1 MDQKSAEKII
11 SEYLKPIFG
20 FALKRCRNDRDAEDI
35 SQEIAFRAY
44 RALCIRDD
52 IENIGKFIWTI
63 AHNTLSNYYRANAR
77 QFIGVSVDELAEILP
92 DGGDDPSSGMIYR
105 ETCDRLHRE
114 IAYLSKMQ
122 RRILIAYYYEN
133 KKQTEIARELNIPL
147 GTVKWHLFEAKKEL
161 KKGMDTMRRDEL
173 KFNPI
178 KFDVCGTSG
187 SIGTKGSNSN
197 FFKSA
202 LSQNIA
208 YAVREEALTVNEIA
222 DILGVSPVYVES
234 EAEYLW
240 EYGFLTRKGEKY
252 LSNIIIDEPTTEL
265 CRMQDELYDKISSVF
280 ANELYDELV
289 KSPLLD
295 DETAVSHLEISDVV
309 NGIPVFK
316 RDKNFILWALVPYIT
331 AMSGEALFK
340 ENVTFEEAA
349 TIRPDGGQNLCIA
362 TVVHHD
368 VKPPKYHKDL
378 WYGPCWYG
386 DGGVKIWQVDCPW
399 STERLGD
406 KYVQEI
412 GRVLSLLDVRER
424 DGQLSISKDDLAFLA
439 EKGYI
444 KPFENENGLWICDNC
459 VFLHGEDT
467 VRQLLAIGDRIK
479 EKHYD
484 EFESMKKEY
493 IDTIL
498 RATPKHVRKM
508 QEFLMQYVC
517 FSSDGWFILH
527 CLHELVANGK
537 LKLPTEEQ
545 RNALTTIVI
554 AE

>member
-1 MDQKSAEKII
+1 MNEKKAEIII

-20 FALKRCRNDRDAEDI
+20 FALKRCRNDQDAEDL
-35 SQEIAFRAY
+35 SQEIVLRAY
-44 RALCIRDD
+44 RAICVHDD
-52 IENIGKFIWTI
+52 IDNVGKFIWTI
-63 AHNTLSNYYRANAR
+63 AHNTLANYYRSTER
-77 QFIGVSVDELAEILP
+77 EVVGVSVDDIAEILS
-92 DGGDDPSSGMIYR
+92 DGSDDISSEMIHR
-105 ETCDRLHRE
+105 ETCEKLHRE
-114 IAYLSKMQ
+114 IAYLSKM
-122 RRILIAYYYEN
+122 RRKILISYYYEN
-133 KKQTEIARELNIPL
+133 KKQNRIAKELGVPE

-161 KKGMDTMRRDEL
+161 KKGMDTMRRNEL

-222 DILGVSPVYVES
+222 DILAVSPVYVES
-234 EAEYLW
+234 EAEFLW
-240 EYGFLTRKGEKY
+240 EYGFLTKRGEKY

-265 CRMQDELYDKISSVF
+265 YEMQDELYDKIAGIF

-295 DETAVSHLEISDVV
+295 DETAVSHIEIDDVV
-309 NGIPVFK
+309 NGFPVFK
-316 RDKNFILWALVPYIT
+316 RDKNFILWALIPYIT

-386 DGGVKIWQVDCPW
+386 NGGVKIWQVDCPW
-399 STERLGD
+399 STERLSD

-412 GRVLSLLDVRER
+412 GRTLSLLDVRER
-424 DGQLSISKDDLAFLA
+424 DGQLSKDDLAFLA

-459 VFLHGEDT
+459 VFLHGEDK
-467 VRQLLAIGDRIK
+467 VRQLLEIGDRIK
-479 EKHYD
+479 EKHYE
-484 EFESMKKEY
+484 EFEALKKEY
-493 IDTIL
+493 IKTIL
-498 RATPKHVRKM
+498 DSTPKHVRKM

-517 FSSDGWFILH
+517 FASDGWFILH

-537 LKLPTEEQ
+537 LKPPTEEQ
-545 RNALTTIVI
+545 KNALTTVVI
-554 AE
+554 C